1 MSSNHPSNTAV
12 TLTVGI
18 LAAAFGLGI
27 GHLSAKYD
35 GIEGTADISHEIAA
49 TNLDSTT
56 LPIAGSPSRG
66 GINAAAT
73 VVFFAD
79 FQCKASREL
88 YGRLMDDIFK
98 THGNNVKI
106 VYKAFPLSSH
116 ELAPLAAQAAFA
128 AHQQGKFWEMFDAIY
143 RASNEDPTG
152 KAFLSP
158 ENLREYA
165 KKIGLDLA
173 KYDADLTSPDTL
185 SAIQKDIELGK
196 RLGINK
202 TPSVFIN
209 GKLLTFTK
217 GVNADELLAGVNT
230 EIKYIDG
237 LLSKPNAKYYIAQLL
252 DGESTH
258 SASVS
263 TDLGRSMKGNP
274 NALVTTVEFSDYECP
289 FCSKVEP
296 TIARILQEY
305 PNDVRVIFTHNPLDM
320 HQNAPLAAQAAYAA
334 GLQNKFWEMHNILF
348 ANQRRLTRENIL
360 KFAADLKLDQAKFI
374 QDLDAPSTVQIIENN
389 KAEAKKFG
397 FRGTP
402 AFLINNQPLSG
413 AQPYENF
420 KKAIDEELAEA
431 QALAKSSGLSGDALY
446 QELMKSYKPAPKPGK
461 GDTPRKGPE
470 GKIFVDINGAP
481 SYGDENAPVVIVE
494 FTDFE
499 CPFCSRANATVKEL
513 IENNPGKVRLV
524 FKHNPLGIHKNARL
538 AHQAA
543 EAAAMQGKFWDY
555 YQLLFD
561 NQKALSREDL
571 LGYAAQLGLDVAAFE
586 KDLDSDTIKNRVAAD
601 ISQGESVN
609 VKGTPHF
616 FINGTRFSGARP
628 LEDFQRVLNKEL
640 DLAKS
645 YTDKGLTGEA
655 LYRTIIADGKL
666 ENRRL
671 LRGPHF
677 DRAGRNNA
685 PIHIDTTG
693 SYAKGSEDAPI
704 TIIQFSDFQCPF
716 CKSVEPT
723 IDRLMK
729 EYEGKIRIIF
739 LNKPLPFHADAKLAA
754 EAALAAGEQGKF
766 WEMHDLLFK
775 NNKAL
780 LREHLNIYADQ
791 LGLDRAKFDEALDT
805 HKFLADV
812 ENDLAR
818 AAAANIDTTPTFVI
832 NGRLYAGDMPYE
844 DFKRHIDR
852 ALNPPIDQEKRP
864 VRPMNMNKKLP
875 NTQDRPLNPDPVS
888 IL

>member
-1 MSSNHPSNTAV
+1 MGSSHTSNTAV
-12 TLTVGI
+12 TFTVGV
-18 LAAAFGLGI
+18 LAAAFGFGI
-27 GHLSAKYD
+27 GHISAKYD

-49 TNLDSTT
+49 SSFDSTN
-56 LPIAGSPSRG
+56 LPIAGSPARG
-66 GINAAAT
+66 GYNAAAT

-88 YGRLMDDIFK
+88 YGRLMNGIFK
-98 THGNNVKI
+98 THGDNVKI
-106 VYKAFPLSSH
+106 VYKAYPLASH
-116 ELAPLAAQAAFA
+116 ELAPFAAQAAFA

-152 KAFLSP
+152 KAYLSP

-173 KYDADLTSPDTL
+173 KYDADLSSPDTL
-185 SAIQKDIELGK
+185 AAIQRDIDLGK
-196 RLGINK
+196 QLGINK
-202 TPSVFIN
+202 TPSIFVN
-209 GKLLTFTK
+209 GKLVTFTN
-217 GVNADELLAGVNT
+217 GVNENELLVAVNK
-230 EIKYIDG
+230 EIKRIDG
-237 LLSKPNAKYYIAQLL
+237 FLANANSKYYLSQLL
-252 DGESTH
+252 ENTPT
-258 SASVS
+258 APV
-263 TDLGRSMKGNP
+263 TTELGRSMKGNP
-274 NALVTTVEFSDYECP
+274 NALVTIVEFSDYECP
-289 FCSKVEP
+289 YCSKVEP
-296 TIARILQEY
+296 TIARILQDY
-305 PNDVRVIFTHNPLDM
+305 PNDVRVIFTHNPLEM
-320 HQNAPLAAQAAYAA
+320 HKNAPLAAQAAYAA
-334 GLQNKFWEMHNILF
+334 GLQNKFWEMHKLLF
-348 ANQRRLTRENIL
+348 ANQKRLTRDNIL
-360 KFAADLKLDQAKFI
+360 KFAADLKLDQTKFI
-374 QDLDAPSTVQIIENN
+374 RDLDAPSTVQIVENN

-402 AFLINNQPLSG
+402 AFLVNNQPLSG

-431 QALAKSSGLSGDALY
+431 QALAKQTGLTGDALY
-446 QELMKSYKPAPKPGK
+446 QELMKSYKPATKPVK
-461 GDTPRKGPE
+461 GDTPRKGLE

-499 CPFCSRANATVKEL
+499 CPYCSRANATVKEL

-524 FKHNPLGIHKNARL
+524 FKHNPLSIHKNARL

-543 EAAAMQGKFWDY
+543 EAAAMQGKFWEY

-571 LGYAAQLGLDVAAFE
+571 LAYAAQLGLDVAAFE

-601 ISQGESVN
+601 ISQGESIS

-628 LEDFQRVLNKEL
+628 IEDFQKALNAEL
-640 DLAKS
+640 DIAKS
-645 YTDKGLTGEA
+645 YTDKGLTGEE

-671 LRGPHF
+671 LRGPRF

-685 PIHIDTTG
+685 PIKIDTTG
-693 SYAKGSEDAPI
+693 NYAKGSENAPV

-729 EYEGKIRIIF
+729 EYEGKIHFIF
-739 LNKPLPFHADAKLAA
+739 MNKPLPFHADAQLAA

-805 HKFLADV
+805 HKFLPIV
-812 ENDLAR
+812 KQDLER
-818 AAAANIDTTPTFVI
+818 AETAKIDTTPTFII
-832 NGRLYAGDMPYE
+832 NGKLYAGDMPYE

-852 ALNPPIDQEKRP
+852 ALNPPLEQEKRP
-864 VRPMNMNKKLP
+864 SLPGKRGVLP
-875 NTQDRPLNPDPVS
+875 NTQERPLNPDPVS
-888 IL
+888 ILK

>member
-1 MSSNHPSNTAV
+1 MSSNHSSNTAV

-35 GIEGTADISHEIAA
+35 GISGTADISHEIAA
-49 TNLDSTT
+49 ADLDSTT
-56 LPIAGSPSRG
+56 LPIAGSPTLG
-66 GINAAAT
+66 GVNAAAT

-88 YGRLMDDIFK
+88 YGRLMNDVFK
-98 THGNNVKI
+98 THGNNVKL

-116 ELAPLAAQAAFA
+116 ELAPFAAQAAYA

-143 RASNEDPTG
+143 QAANADSTG
-152 KAFLSP
+152 KAYLSP

-173 KYDADLTSPDTL
+173 KYDATLNSPDTL
-185 SAIQKDIELGK
+185 AAIQKDIALGQ
-196 RLGINK
+196 RLDIHK

-209 GKLLTFTK
+209 GKPLTFTK
-217 GVNADELLAGVNT
+217 GVNADELLAGVNA
-230 EIKYIDG
+230 EIKHIDG

-252 DGESTH
+252 NGENMQP
-258 SASVS
+258 AP

-274 NALVTTVEFSDYECP
+274 NALVTIVEFSDYECP

-296 TIARILQEY
+296 TVARILQEY
-305 PNDVRVIFTHNPLDM
+305 PNDVRVIFTHNPLAM
-320 HQNAPLAAQAAYAA
+320 HKNAPLAAQAAYSA
-334 GLQNKFWEMHNILF
+334 GLQNKFWEMHNLLF
-348 ANQRRLTRENIL
+348 ANQRHLTRENIL
-360 KFAADLKLDQAKFI
+360 KYAADLKLDQAKFLR
-374 QDLDAPSTVQIIENN
+374 DLDAPSTVAVIESN
-389 KAEAKKFG
+389 KAEAQKFG
-397 FRGTP
+397 FTGTP
-402 AFLINNQPLSG
+402 AFLVNNQPLSG

-431 QALAKSSGLSGDALY
+431 KALAQKSGLTGDALY
-446 QELMKSYKPAPKPGK
+446 QELMKSYKPAPKSKKRPGNAK
-461 GDTPRKGPE
+461 QGPE

-481 SYGDENAPVVIVE
+481 SLGDENAPVVLVE

-499 CPFCSRANATVKEL
+499 CPFCSRANATIKQL
-513 IENNPGKVRLV
+513 LENNPGKVRIV
-524 FKHNPLGIHKNARL
+524 FKHNPLSMHKNARL

-543 EAAAMQGKFWDY
+543 EAAALQGKFWDY

-561 NQKALSREDL
+561 NQKALSRENLID
-571 LGYAAQLGLDVAAFE
+571 YAAQLGLDVAAFE
-586 KDLDSDTIKNRVAAD
+586 KDLDSDTVKNRVAAD
-601 ISQGESVN
+601 LSQSESVK
-609 VKGTPHF
+609 VEGTPHF
-616 FINGTRFSGARP
+616 FLNGTRLSGARP
-628 LEDFQRVLNKEL
+628 LEDFQLALNKEL
-640 DLAKS
+640 DIAKS

-655 LYRTIIADGKL
+655 LYSAIIADGKL

-671 LRGPHF
+671 LRGPRAL
-677 DRAGRNNA
+677 DRARNSA
-685 PIHIDTTG
+685 PIQIDTAGNYT
-693 SYAKGSEDAPI
+693 KGAEDAPI

-716 CKSVEPT
+716 CKTAEPT
-723 IDRLMK
+723 IDRIMK
-729 EYEGKIRIIF
+729 EYEGKIHFVF

-780 LREHLNIYADQ
+780 RREHLNIYADQ

-812 ENDLAR
+812 EKDIAR
-818 AAAANIDTTPTFVI
+818 AASANIDTTPTFII
-832 NGRLYAGDMPYE
+832 NGKLFAGDMPYE

-852 ALNPPIDQEKRP
+852 ALDPAPALQRRPPVMRKDIQLQPPSQQVGE
-864 VRPMNMNKKLP
+864 
-875 NTQDRPLNPDPVS
+875 
-888 IL
+888 